1 MSTTQT
7 GFSEASMN
15 GPQSAN
21 RLLHETSPYLLQH
34 AHNPVDWYPWGDEA
48 FERARTTDR
57 PVFLSI
63 GYSAC
68 HWCHVM
74 ERESFEDE
82 AIAAVMNRHFVNV
95 KVDREERPDVDEIY
109 MNAVQMMTGGGGW
122 PMSVFLTPDGTPF
135 YGGTYFPPDSRY
147 GRPGFADVL
156 RSVATH
162 YRDNRGK
169 VGEAAERLM
178 AGLKRLTELR
188 NPDGALTEALFSE
201 GFSQIARNFDW
212 ENGGFGS
219 QPKFPSTMN
228 LSVFLREFEKSGN
241 RNALDMALLTL
252 RKMARGGIYDHLGGG
267 FHRYSVDHRWLVP
280 HFEKMLYDNAL
291 LTVLYLEAF
300 QHTGEPLFRQ
310 IVTETLSYVTRE
322 MTDPQG
328 GFYSTQDADS
338 EGEEGRYFV
347 WDREEVHAL
356 LGQEEG
362 RLFCRYY
369 DVRQEGNF
377 EHGKSIL
384 NIPVEAPE
392 LARFLDVDPER
403 LDDAARRGREAL
415 ARAREN
421 RTRPERDEKIQA
433 SWNGLMIS
441 AFARAHQVLGRPEY
455 LESAHNAA
463 AFILGRMRTESGRLL
478 HTYNAGRA
486 RFPGYQDDYAFLTNG
501 LLDLYEAS
509 FDPRWLNAA
518 ETLTETMLREFWD
531 PEQGGFF
538 FTGRSNERLIVRS
551 KNPYDNA
558 IPSGNSMAV
567 TSLMRLG
574 TILDRPDLWKKAEQT
589 LKLFEPMLRE
599 MPSGF
604 GQMLCGLDTFTRRPV
619 EIVLV
624 GEPEDSTMKD
634 LLKTAYGLPPS
645 SRVIILADPDGR
657 EDLARRIPLLSDKT
671 AVNGKP
677 TAYVCRDSVCSAPV
691 TADTQL
697 RALLLNSS

>member
-1 MSTTQT
+1 MKKPRFT
-7 GFSEASMN
+7 
-15 GPQSAN
+15 N

-48 FERARTTDR
+48 FKQARKADR
-57 PVFLSI
+57 PIFLSI

-74 ERESFEDE
+74 ERESFENE
-82 AIAAVMNRHFVNV
+82 TIATVMNQFFVNV

-109 MNAVQMMTGGGGW
+109 MNAVQMMTGAGGW

-147 GRPGFADVL
+147 GRPGFPDVL
-156 RSVATH
+156 RSVARH
-162 YRDNRGK
+162 YRENRDK

-178 AGLKRLTELR
+178 AGLKRLTDLR
-188 NPDGALTEALFSE
+188 NLGGELTEALFSN
-201 GFSQIARNFDW
+201 GFAQIARNFDS

-228 LSVFLREFEKSGN
+228 LSVFLREFERTGN
-241 RNALDMALLTL
+241 RNALDMVLLTL
-252 RKMARGGIYDHLGGG
+252 RKMAHGGIYDHVGGG

-291 LTVLYLEAF
+291 LTGLYLEAF
-300 QHTGEPLFRQ
+300 QLTRDPLFQQ
-310 IVTETLSYVTRE
+310 IAQDTLSYVMRE

-338 EGEEGRYFV
+338 EGEEGKFFV
-347 WDREEVHAL
+347 WDQEEVHAL
-356 LGQEEG
+356 LGEEDG
-362 RLFCRYY
+362 RLFCRHY
-369 DVRQEGNF
+369 DVRPEGNF

-392 LARFLDVDPER
+392 LARFLDVDQSR
-403 LDDAARRGREAL
+403 LEAATRRGREVL
-415 ARAREN
+415 AAVREG
-421 RTRPERDEKIQA
+421 RIKPERDEKIQV

-441 AFARAHQVLGRPEY
+441 AFARAYQVLGKSEY
-455 LESAHNAA
+455 LETAQNAA
-463 AFILGRMRTESGRLL
+463 WFILRHMLTDSGRLL
-478 HTYNAGRA
+478 HTYKAGRA
-486 RFPGYQDDYAFLTNG
+486 RFVGYQDDYAFLCCG

-509 FDPRWLNAA
+509 FDPAWLDAA
-518 ETLTETMLREFWD
+518 ETFTETMLDEFWD
-531 PEQGGFF
+531 PAEGGFF
-538 FTGRSNERLIVRS
+538 FSGKSNEEMIVRS

-558 IPSGNSMAV
+558 TPSGNSMAV
-567 TSLMRLG
+567 MSLMRLG
-574 TILDRPDLWKKAEQT
+574 TILDRPDLRKKAEQT

-604 GQMLCGLDTFTRRPV
+604 GQMLCGLDFFSRRPV
-619 EIVLV
+619 EVVLV
-624 GEPEDSTMKD
+624 GEPEDAATKK
-634 LLKTAYGLPPS
+634 LLKAAYRRLLS
-645 SRVIILADPDGR
+645 NRVIVRTDPEKR
-657 EDLARRIPLLSDKT
+657 EDLSRRIPLLSGKSTVD
-671 AVNGKP
+671 GKP

-691 TADTQL
+691 TTDAQL
-697 RALLLNSS
+697 DALLQESS

>member
-1 MSTTQT
+1 MDSQR
-7 GFSEASMN
+7 
-15 GPQSAN
+15 SAN
-21 RLLHETSPYLLQH
+21 RLVHETSPYLLQH

-48 FERARTTDR
+48 FERARNADR
-57 PVFLSI
+57 PIFLSI

-74 ERESFEDE
+74 ERESFENE
-82 AIAAVMNRHFVNV
+82 AIAAVMNQFYVNV

-109 MNAVQMMTGGGGW
+109 MSAVQMMTGAGGW

-147 GRPGFADVL
+147 GRPGFPDLL

-162 YRDNRGK
+162 YKENRGK
-169 VGEAAERLM
+169 VGETAERLM
-178 AGLKRLTELR
+178 AGLKRLTDLR
-188 NPDGALTEALFSE
+188 NLDGELTGELFSD
-201 GFSQIARNFDW
+201 GYSRIARNFDW

-219 QPKFPSTMN
+219 QPKFPNSMN
-228 LSVFLREFEKSGN
+228 LSVFLREFEKSGD

-291 LTVLYLEAF
+291 LTPLYLEAF
-300 QHTGEPLFRQ
+300 QHSGEPLFRQ
-310 IVTETLSYVTRE
+310 IVQETLSYVIRE
-322 MTDPQG
+322 MTDLQG

-338 EGEEGRYFV
+338 EGEEGRFFV
-347 WDREEVHAL
+347 WDQEEVNAL

-362 RLFCRYY
+362 RLFCRYF
-369 DVRQEGNF
+369 DVRPEGNF

-392 LARFLDVDPER
+392 LARFLDVDLER
-403 LDDAARRGREAL
+403 LDGVTRRGREVL
-415 ARAREN
+415 AEVRER
-421 RTRPERDEKIQA
+421 RTRPDRDEKIQVN
-433 SWNGLMIS
+433 WNGLMIS
-441 AFARAHQVLGRPEY
+441 AFAHAYQVLGQPEY
-455 LESAHNAA
+455 LEAAQNAA
-463 AFILGRMRTESGRLL
+463 RFILDNMVTESGCLL

-486 RFPGYQDDYAFLTNG
+486 RFPGYQDDYAFFSSG
-501 LLDLYEAS
+501 LLDLYEAC

-538 FTGRSNERLIVRS
+538 FTGGSNEKLIVRS

-567 TSLMRLG
+567 VSLMRLG

-604 GQMLCGLDTFTRRPV
+604 GQMLCGLDTFTRRPF

-624 GEPEDSTMKD
+624 GDPEDSATKD
-634 LLKTAYGLPPS
+634 LLKTAYGRPAS
-645 SRVIILADPDGR
+645 SRVIVLAGPDER
-657 EDLARRIPLLSDKT
+657 EDLSRRIPLLSDKK

-677 TAYVCRDSVCSAPV
+677 TAYVCRNSVCSAPV
-691 TADTQL
+691 TTHTELD
-697 RALLLNSS
+697 ALLRKPS

>member
-1 MSTTQT
+1 MDRHR
-7 GFSEASMN
+7 F
-15 GPQSAN
+15 AN
-21 RLLHETSPYLLQH
+21 RLAHETSPYLLQH

-48 FERARTTDR
+48 FEQARNADR
-57 PVFLSI
+57 PIFLSI

-74 ERESFEDE
+74 ERESFENE
-82 AIAAVMNRHFVNV
+82 AIAAVMNQFFVNV

-109 MNAVQMMTGGGGW
+109 MSAVQMMTGAGGW

-147 GRPGFADVL
+147 GRPGFPDVL

-162 YRDNRGK
+162 YKDNRGK
-169 VGEAAERLM
+169 VGETAERLM
-178 AGLKRLTELR
+178 AGMKRLTDLR
-188 NPDGALTEALFSE
+188 NLDGELTGTLFSE
-201 GFSQIARNFDW
+201 GYSRIARNFDW

-291 LTVLYLEAF
+291 LTALYLEAF
-300 QHTGEPLFRQ
+300 QHTEEPLFRQ
-310 IVTETLSYVTRE
+310 IVQETLSYVIRE

-338 EGEEGRYFV
+338 EGEEGRFFV
-347 WDREEVHAL
+347 WDKEEVHAL

-369 DVRQEGNF
+369 DVRPEGNF

-392 LARFLDVDPER
+392 LARFLDVDLER
-403 LDDAARRGREAL
+403 LDDATRRGREVL
-415 ARAREN
+415 ADVRERRAR
-421 RTRPERDEKIQA
+421 PDRDEKIQV

-441 AFARAHQVLGRPEY
+441 AFARAYQVLGQPEY
-455 LESAHNAA
+455 LEAAQNAA
-463 AFILGRMRTESGRLL
+463 RFILDHMVTESGCLL

-486 RFPGYQDDYAFLTNG
+486 RFPGYQDDYAFFGSG

-518 ETLTETMLREFWD
+518 ETLTEMMLREFWD
-531 PEQGGFF
+531 PDQGGFF
-538 FTGRSNERLIVRS
+538 FTGGSYEKLIVRS

-567 TSLMRLG
+567 ASLIRLG
-574 TILDRPDLWKKAEQT
+574 TILDRPDLWNKAELT

-624 GEPEDSTMKD
+624 GDPEDSATKD
-634 LLKTAYGLPPS
+634 LLKTAYGRLPS
-645 SRVIILADPDGR
+645 RRVIVLAGPDER
-657 EDLARRIPLLSDKT
+657 EDLSRRIPILSDKT
-671 AVNGKP
+671 AVNGRP
-677 TAYVCRDSVCSAPV
+677 TAYVCRDSVCSEPV
-691 TADTQL
+691 TTPTQL
-697 RALLLNSS
+697 DALLRQPS

>member
-1 MSTTQT
+1 MKKPR
-7 GFSEASMN
+7 F
-15 GPQSAN
+15 AN

-48 FERARTTDR
+48 FEFAKKADR
-57 PVFLSI
+57 PIFLSI

-74 ERESFEDE
+74 ERESFENE
-82 AIAAVMNRHFVNV
+82 AIAAVMNQFFVNV

-109 MNAVQMMTGGGGW
+109 MNAVQMMTGAGGW

-147 GRPGFADVL
+147 GRPGFPDVL

-178 AGLKRLTELR
+178 AGLKRLTDLR
-188 NPDGALTEALFSE
+188 NLDGALTGALFSE
-201 GFSQIARNFDW
+201 GHSQIARNFDW

-219 QPKFPSTMN
+219 QPKFPGTMN
-228 LSVFLREFEKSGN
+228 LSVFLREFEKTGN
-241 RNALDMALLTL
+241 RNALDMVLLTL

-310 IVTETLSYVTRE
+310 VVQETLSYVIRE

-338 EGEEGRYFV
+338 EGEEGKFFV
-347 WDREEVHAL
+347 WDQEEVCAL

-369 DVRQEGNF
+369 DVRPEGNF

-384 NIPVEAPE
+384 NIPVEVSE
-392 LARFLDVDPER
+392 LAGFLDVDPER
-403 LDDAARRGREAL
+403 LDDVTQRGRKIL
-415 ARAREN
+415 ADVREN
-421 RTRPERDEKIQA
+421 RIKPERDDKIQV

-441 AFARAHQVLGRPEY
+441 ALARAYQVLGRSEY
-455 LESAHNAA
+455 LAAAQNAA
-463 AFILGRMRTESGRLL
+463 DFILRNMQTESGHLL
-478 HTYNAGRA
+478 HTYNTGRA
-486 RFPGYQDDYAFLTNG
+486 RFPGYQDDYAFFSNG

-518 ETLTETMLREFWD
+518 EALTETMLLEFWD
-531 PEQGGFF
+531 PEQGGFY
-538 FTGRSNERLIVRS
+538 FTGRANEKLIVRS

-567 TSLMRLG
+567 MSLMRLG
-574 TILDRPDLWKKAEQT
+574 TILDRPDLWQKAEQT

-624 GEPEDSTMKD
+624 GDPEDSATKD
-634 LLKTAYGLPPS
+634 LLKTAYRRLPS
-645 SRVIILADPDGR
+645 SRVIVLADPDKR
-657 EDLARRIPLLSDKT
+657 EDLARRIPLLSDKK
-671 AVNGKP
+671 AINGRP
-677 TAYVCRDSVCSAPV
+677 TAYVCRSSVCSAPV
-691 TADTQL
+691 TTDTQL
-697 RALLLNSS
+697 QALLRNPS